1 MLAPGS
7 KSPTDYP
14 IVGITVAALCTV
26 AATSALAVATAQGDG
41 GAGLAIA
48 LGALGAITAVIVVV
62 LLSRWLG
69 EWGSDAT
76 AARSAAV
83 SAKARHQGVDPG
95 AIDQVDVAT
104 VINDLSAERS
114 RLQDELALMRMSPE
128 ETSVQ
133 SDALRAVVAD
143 ALELNRNLSSTVEN
157 VLSIATASEEL
168 SASSAE
174 IATCASEA
182 TRVSS
187 DAVRL
192 ASQAMTHVESLREN
206 GTEAA
211 RIVTLIHSLAERTRV
226 LSLNTM
232 IEAGRAGDA
241 GLAMGAIATHI
252 RALAE
257 DAAKGTQSISTTLAA
272 SAQDI
277 AHVDKAIAK
286 VAEIAT
292 EVQHYQAAI
301 ATAVEQQTLVTGE
314 IAQAAHQA
322 ERLGADVASQ
332 LEQLATDLHAASGV
346 DRHSADT

>member
-7 KSPTDYP
+7 KNPADYP
-14 IVGITVAALCTV
+14 ILGIIIAALCAV
-26 AATSALAVATAQGDG
+26 AATSALAVSTAQGDG

-48 LGALGAITAVIVVV
+48 LAALGAITAVIIVV
-62 LLSRWLG
+62 LLARWIGQL
-69 EWGSDAT
+69 GSDVAS
-76 AARSAAV
+76 ARSAAAR
-83 SAKARHQGVDPG
+83 AKARHEGVDAG
-95 AIDQVDVAT
+95 AIDEVDVAA

-133 SDALRAVVAD
+133 SEALRSVVAD
-143 ALELNRNLSSTVEN
+143 AQQLNRNLSSTVEN

-174 IATCASEA
+174 IALCASEA

-241 GLAMGAIATHI
+241 GLAMP
-252 RALAE
+252 RMPPRE
-257 DAAKGTQSISTTLAA
+257 RSP
-272 SAQDI
+272 SAPPLQRRPR
-277 AHVDKAIAK
+277 
-286 VAEIAT
+286 T
-292 EVQHYQAAI
+292 
-301 ATAVEQQTLVTGE
+301 
-314 IAQAAHQA
+314 
-322 ERLGADVASQ
+322 
-332 LEQLATDLHAASGV
+332 
-346 DRHSADT
+346 